1 MLYDLPVLIFLQD
14 LVPGY
19 RAVIERYY
27 EAMGVLSQRML
38 RLLAI
43 GLGMDADYFAASF
56 DRPIYTLRPLHYRWA
71 GLA

>member
-56 DRPIYTLRPLHYRWA
+56 DRPIYTLRPLHYR
-71 GLA
+71 